1 MHNNYTTYMEDYY
14 VQMQAEF
21 EGGLQA
27 VDTLVTLTES
37 DLNSYK
43 RFNHLPSK
51 SIIRSPCSTGEADLN
66 AHHVS
71 PSPAD
76 RHRHKD
82 RLFA

>member
-1 MHNNYTTYMEDYY
+1 MEDYY

-43 RFNHLPSK
+43 RFNPNTVKIYNPLTLVP
-51 SIIRSPCSTGEADLN
+51 TGEGK
-66 AHHVS
+66 S
-71 PSPAD
+71 
-76 RHRHKD
+76 
-82 RLFA
+82 